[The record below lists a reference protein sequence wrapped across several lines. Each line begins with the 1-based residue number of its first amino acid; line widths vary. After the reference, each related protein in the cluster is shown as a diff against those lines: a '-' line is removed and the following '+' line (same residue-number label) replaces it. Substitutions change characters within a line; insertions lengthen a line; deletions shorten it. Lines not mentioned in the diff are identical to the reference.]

1 MAHSIHYGS
10 LLVAAAVVALLAAG
24 QVNGIGF
31 NLHHRSSPVVRL
43 WAEALGH
50 APGTWWPEAA
60 AEGTPEYYSALS
72 RNDRALFARRGLAA
86 GNDQGELSLADGNAT
101 VQLEG

>member
-10 LLVAAAVVALLAAG
+10 LLVATAVAALLAAG
-24 QVNGIGF
+24 EVDGIGL
-31 NLHHRSSPVVRL
+31 NLHHRSSPVVRR
-43 WAEALGH
+43 WAEARGH

-60 AEGTPEYYSALS
+60 ADGTPEYYSVLS

-86 GNDQGELSLADGNAT
+86 SNGQGELAFSGGNAT
-101 VQLEG
+101 FQLEG